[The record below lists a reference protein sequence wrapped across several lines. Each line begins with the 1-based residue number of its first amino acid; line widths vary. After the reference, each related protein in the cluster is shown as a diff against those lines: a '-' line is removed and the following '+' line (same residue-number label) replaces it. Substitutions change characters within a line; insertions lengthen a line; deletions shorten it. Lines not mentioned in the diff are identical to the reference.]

1 MLRVHCSGFSFF
13 FALMLAHVHRWD
25 GYSLAYGVL
34 QYNWEQFLQ
43 ND

>member
-1 MLRVHCSGFSFF
+1 
-13 FALMLAHVHRWD
+13 MLAHVHRWD